1 MQGGSAKILSGS
13 TSTAQNG
20 GRMTELVV
28 ADIGGTHARFA
39 IAEVDQGRVIAISP
53 PVILKTAEH
62 ESLQHAWGAFRREA
76 GGRLPQQAAIAVA
89 TPVGGEVLKL
99 TNNPW
104 IMRPASFRD
113 TLELDGYILIN
124 DFGAVAHAVDR
135 LAPPD
140 FRHLCGPSRRIPRD
154 GTITIIGPGTGLGV
168 AQLARKGGRSIVIE
182 TEAGHM
188 DFAPVDDLDDA
199 ILQFL
204 RTRHGRVSIE
214 RLVSG
219 PGLANICEALAFL
232 DGDGHV
238 ALDDRALWAA
248 ALEESDDRAVLGLE
262 RLCLTLGSAAGD
274 IALAHGAAAVVIAGG
289 LGLRLAEHLPRSGF
303 HQRFV
308 AKGRF
313 QHLMNTLPVWLVVHP
328 EPGLFGAAAAF
339 AAERFEAGS

>member
-1 MQGGSAKILSGS
+1 
-13 TSTAQNG
+13 
-20 GRMTELVV
+20 
-28 ADIGGTHARFA
+28 
-39 IAEVDQGRVIAISP
+39 
-53 PVILKTAEH
+53 
-62 ESLQHAWGAFRREA
+62 
-76 GGRLPQQAAIAVA
+76 
-89 TPVGGEVLKL
+89 VGGEVLKL

-104 IMRPASFRD
+104 VMRPASFRD
-113 TLELDGYILIN
+113 LLELDGYTLIN

-135 LAPPD
+135 LSAQD
-140 FRHLCGPSRRIPRD
+140 FRHLCGPSRPLPSN

-168 AQLARKGGRSIVIE
+168 AQLARNGGRSIVIE

-204 RTRHGRVSIE
+204 RARHGRVSIE

-219 PGLANICEALAFL
+219 PGLANICQALAFMDGEGQAPL
-232 DGDGHV
+232 DDK
-238 ALDDRALWAA
+238 ALWASALEATDDRAA
-248 ALEESDDRAVLGLE
+248 LGLE

-303 HQRFV
+303 HRRFV

-313 QHLMNTLPVWLVVHP
+313 QTLMSTLPVWLIVHP

-339 AAERFEAGS
+339 AAERLGDRS